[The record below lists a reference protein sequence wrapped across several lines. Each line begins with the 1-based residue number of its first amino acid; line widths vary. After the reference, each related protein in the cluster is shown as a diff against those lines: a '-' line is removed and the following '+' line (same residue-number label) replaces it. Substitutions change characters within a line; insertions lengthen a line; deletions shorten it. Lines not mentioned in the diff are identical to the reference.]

1 MTLVRWRPTRD
12 VFRLRDEMDRLFDD
26 FVERFPTRRDFEDRM
41 WSPDVDVH
49 ETDSEVVVKAEIPG
63 MEQKDINVT
72 IKDNVLTLKGEKMQ
86 EKEKKETNYHR
97 IERTYGSFSRSFTLP
112 TMVVSDKAAAQ
123 YKNGILTV
131 TLPKSEEVKPKE
143 IAVELK

>member
-26 FVERFPTRRDFEDRM
+26 FMERFPARKDFGDRM

-72 IKDNVLTLKGEKMQ
+72 IKDNVLMLKGEKKQ

-112 TMVVSDKAAAQ
+112 TMVVSDKATAQ
-123 YKNGILTV
+123 YKNGILTI
-131 TLPKSEEVKPKE
+131 TLPKTEEVKPKE
-143 IAVELK
+143 IAVDVK